1 MDRRKFLATGVGLA
15 LGGLATRADAS
26 SLADLTVSAAI
37 RGSINAEEFGV
48 RPGAVDDQ
56 SRAFQKMLDAAGER
70 GAPVFLPPGDYV
82 VSNIRFPRETRL
94 TGVPGT
100 TRIVYGGDG
109 FLFVAEDASTVDLT
123 GLSIDG
129 ANRPLRE
136 QTQALVEMRRVA
148 SFAIDRCEVTDS
160 ARSAIALERV
170 SGSVE
175 RSTIT
180 GAADYALYS
189 VEAGRMRIA
198 SNVVADCAD
207 GGILVHRWEAAGDGS
222 IVINNRI
229 ERIGARSGGTGQYG
243 NGINVFRADNVIV
256 ANNHV
261 ADCAF
266 SAIRANSA
274 GNVQITG
281 NQCLRSGETAV
292 YSEFSFEGA
301 VISSNIV
308 DGAAIG
314 ISIANSNEGGRM
326 AVCSGNIVRNL
337 VDEAPY
343 EAFEAVGFGIG
354 ISVEAD
360 TAVTGNVIEKAPR
373 YGMMLG
379 WGPFLRNVAATG
391 NVIRMAGEGIAVSV
405 VEGTGSAIVADN
417 IIEGVERGV
426 VGYRWADPATGDL
439 AGDDETRFAH
449 LVVERN
455 LVS

>member
-1 MDRRKFLATGVGLA
+1 MNRRGFLATGFGLA
-15 LGGLATRADAS
+15 VGGLAAPAKAT
-26 SLADLTVSAAI
+26 SLADLTVTAAI
-37 RGSINAEEFGV
+37 RGSIKAEEFGV
-48 RPGAVDDQ
+48 RPGALDDQ
-56 SRAFQKMLDAAGER
+56 SRSFQKMLDAASER

-94 TGVPGT
+94 IGVPGT
-100 TRIVYGGDG
+100 TRIVYGGGG
-109 FLFVAEDASTVDLT
+109 FLFAAEDASTVDLT

-129 ANRPLRE
+129 ANRPLDE
-136 QTQALVEMRRVA
+136 QAQALVEMRRVA
-148 SFAIDRCEVTDS
+148 AFVMDRCKVAAST
-160 ARSAIALERV
+160 RSAIALERV

-175 RSTIT
+175 RSTIED
-180 GAADYALYS
+180 AADYALYS
-189 VEAGRMRIA
+189 VEAGHMRIA

-207 GGILVHRWEAAGDGS
+207 GGILVHRWQAAADGS
-222 IVINNRI
+222 IVTNNRI

-274 GNVQITG
+274 SNVQITG
-281 NQCLRSGETAV
+281 NQCLRSGETAI

-405 VEGTGSAIVADN
+405 VEGAGSAVIADN

-439 AGDDETRFAH
+439 AAGDETRFAH
-449 LVVERN
+449 LVIERN

>member
-1 MDRRKFLATGVGLA
+1 MNRRGFLATGFGLA
-15 LGGLATRADAS
+15 VGGLAAPAKAVT
-26 SLADLTVSAAI
+26 LADLTVTAAI

-48 RPGAVDDQ
+48 RPGALDDQ
-56 SRAFQKMLDAAGER
+56 SRSFQKMLDAASER
-70 GAPVFLPPGDYV
+70 GAPVFLSPGDYV
-82 VSNIRFPRETRL
+82 VSNLRFPRETRL
-94 TGVPGT
+94 IGVPGT
-100 TRIVYGGDG
+100 TRIVYGGGG
-109 FLFVAEDASTVDLT
+109 FLFAAEDASTVDLT

-129 ANRPLRE
+129 ANRPLGE
-136 QTQALVEMRRVA
+136 QAQALVEMRRVA
-148 SFAIDRCEVTDS
+148 AFVMDRCKVAAST
-160 ARSAIALERV
+160 RSAIALERV

-175 RSTIT
+175 RSTIED
-180 GAADYALYS
+180 AADYAIYS
-189 VEAGRMRIA
+189 VEAGHMRIA
-198 SNVVADCAD
+198 SNVIADCAD
-207 GGILVHRWEAAGDGS
+207 GGILVHRWQAAADGS
-222 IVINNRI
+222 IVTNNRI

-256 ANNHV
+256 ANNHI

-281 NQCLRSGETAV
+281 NQCLRSGETAI

-360 TAVTGNVIEKAPR
+360 TAVTGNVVEKAPR

-405 VEGTGSAIVADN
+405 VEGAGSAVIADN

-439 AGDDETRFAH
+439 AAGDETRFTH

>member
-1 MDRRKFLATGVGLA
+1 MNRRGFLATGFGLA
-15 LGGLATRADAS
+15 IGGLAAPAKAAT
-26 SLADLTVSAAI
+26 LADLTVTAAI

-48 RPGAVDDQ
+48 RPGALDDQ
-56 SRAFQKMLDAAGER
+56 SRSFQKMLDAASEH

-94 TGVPGT
+94 IGVPGT
-100 TRIVYGGDG
+100 TRIVYGGRG
-109 FLFVAEDASTVDLT
+109 FLFAAEDASTVDLT

-129 ANRPLRE
+129 ANRPLGE
-136 QTQALVEMRRVA
+136 QAQALVEMRRVA
-148 SFAIDRCEVTDS
+148 AFVMDRCKVAAST
-160 ARSAIALERV
+160 RSAIALERV

-175 RSTIT
+175 RSTIED
-180 GAADYALYS
+180 AADYAIYS
-189 VEAGRMRIA
+189 VEAGHMRIA
-198 SNVVADCAD
+198 SNVVADCAN
-207 GGILVHRWEAAGDGS
+207 GGILVHRWQAAADGS
-222 IVINNRI
+222 IVTNNRI

-256 ANNHV
+256 ANNHI

-281 NQCLRSGETAV
+281 NQCLRSGETAI

-360 TAVTGNVIEKAPR
+360 TAVTGNVVEKAPR

-405 VEGTGSAIVADN
+405 VEGAGSAVIADN

-439 AGDDETRFAH
+439 AAGDETRFAH

>member
-1 MDRRKFLATGVGLA
+1 MNRRGLLAAGLGFAVGGIA
-15 LGGLATRADAS
+15 APAKAS
-26 SLADLTVSAAI
+26 SPADLDVTAAM
-37 RGSINAEEFGV
+37 RRSVDADEFGV
-48 RPGAVDDQ
+48 RPSAREDQ
-56 SRAFQKMLDAAGER
+56 SRSFQKMLDAASER
-70 GAPVFLPPGDYV
+70 SAPLFLPPGEYV

-94 TGVPGT
+94 AGLPGA
-100 TRIVYGGDG
+100 TRIVYGGNG
-109 FLFVAEDASTVDLT
+109 YLFAADDASTVDLT
-123 GLSIDG
+123 GLLIDG
-129 ANRPLRE
+129 VDLPLNE
-136 QTQALVEMRRVA
+136 QVQALVDMRRVTA
-148 SFAIDRCEVTDS
+148 FAMDRCNVVGS

-180 GAADYALYS
+180 GAAEYALYS

-207 GGILVHRWEAAGDGS
+207 GGILVHRWQAAADGS
-222 IVINNRI
+222 IVTNNHI

-281 NQCLRSGETAV
+281 NQCLRSGETAI

-301 VISSNIV
+301 VVSANIV

-337 VDEAPY
+337 VDDAPY

-405 VEGTGSAIVADN
+405 VEGAGSAVIADN

-426 VGYRWADPATGDL
+426 VGYRWADRATGDL
-439 AGDDETRFAH
+439 AGDDENRFPH